1 MSTFLSLD
9 WFKEKIEYSV
19 EKATEKLVMK
29 RLNSLIEE
37 EEKKESPKALFNKLM
52 FVNNVITVVMNN
64 GVILSKSEATKDD
77 YDKIMAC
84 KSEAELFGILGNKAV
99 VQEKIEQEKEVK
111 KIKAINKGI
120 ELLLETNEFKMKEGS
135 LYFKKVPRS
144 IPDVLAEEL
153 IQVIYEYGEKTNND
167 FSKLNEHIEYLAL
180 KRFFMWCCLN
190 PRAEVANEL
199 FGFLKRNSFRITKQG
214 FFVALRNV
222 VTLDQ
227 TNKELVDSISNFY
240 NKVKAVWKKNPDNF
254 RIIQNAKGDYT
265 LEPVTVEVSKGTI
278 VGNLTTLYLNLP
290 NMAENR
296 YTDAHTRTFDIR
308 VGQVVNMPPEEC
320 SWSTVDCAEAG
331 LHFTSDQIHYVGC
344 GDTSVLILIN
354 PMKVV
359 GIGSAKGRCYEY
371 LPIMTVPREEATK
384 ILHDLSFDT
393 LELDEQYAIDEL
405 EDLVQ
410 KAKEGFTA
418 ETTKHSFNLPQISTE
433 QIESLAKSLSDMKK
447 EIINRVKDLT

>member
-37 EEKKESPKALFNKLM
+37 EEKKESPKALFSKLM
-52 FVNNVITVVMNN
+52 FVNNIITVVMNN

-144 IPDVLAEEL
+144 VPDVLVEEL

-254 RIIQNAKGDYT
+254 RIIQNAKGDYI
-265 LEPVTVEVSKGTI
+265 LEPVTTEVSKGTI

-371 LPIMTVPREEATK
+371 LPIMTVPRQEATK

>member
-37 EEKKESPKALFNKLM
+37 EEKKESPKALFSKLM

-84 KSEAELFGILGNKAV
+84 KSEAELFGILNNKAI
-99 VQEKIEQEKEVK
+99 VQKKIEQEKEVK

-144 IPDVLAEEL
+144 VPDILVEEL

-254 RIIQNAKGDYT
+254 RIIQNAKGDYI
-265 LEPVTVEVSKGTI
+265 LEPVTTEVSKGTI

-331 LHFTSDQIHYVGC
+331 LHFTSDQINYVGC

-371 LPIMTVPREEATK
+371 LPIMTVPRQEATK

>member
-37 EEKKESPKALFNKLM
+37 EEKKESPKALFSKLM
-52 FVNNVITVVMNN
+52 FVNNIITVVMDS

-144 IPDVLAEEL
+144 VPDVLVEEL

-331 LHFTSDQIHYVGC
+331 LHFTSDQINYVGC

-418 ETTKHSFNLPQISTE
+418 ETTKHSFNLPKISSE

>member
-37 EEKKESPKALFNKLM
+37 EEKKESPKALFSKLM
-52 FVNNVITVVMNN
+52 FVNNIITVVMDS

-144 IPDVLAEEL
+144 VPDVLVEEL

-254 RIIQNAKGDYT
+254 RIIQNAKGDYI
-265 LEPVTVEVSKGTI
+265 LEPVTTEVSKGTI

-331 LHFTSDQIHYVGC
+331 LHFTSDQINYVGC

-371 LPIMTVPREEATK
+371 LPIMTVPRQEATK